1 MGQITLSIKDDTLAS
16 LRKDYDAF
24 VRVSLKLDP
33 QFATPSFEDF
43 LRAKLLDNMV
53 PLTEHAVQRMLEGGQ
68 YAWAKRTLDK
78 EFPDVVAILMRQAG
92 EFGFGF
98 ASRSEWTPDELAKA
112 CRDWAKAIVAEAQSD
127 ASLVDPLAAQIK
139 SAVHDIQTLEEMM
152 QTPAWRL
159 AESLRQRI
167 YEAKLACEMSVGSAA
182 RDKLGELRGLLR
194 LMNVAL
200 SQSEI
205 AGLAAIGADV
215 PVCFVGRP
223 CVMEG
228 IGEKLT
234 LLEEQLPP
242 ALVLAN
248 PGVPCGTADVFR
260 ALALNPG
267 DVRPRSPRA
276 EWRNDMTAAAIRT
289 QPVIGQVLG
298 ALAETRLQPVLMSG
312 SGATCFGLARNY
324 AEAEATAAKL
334 QEAQPHWWVRP
345 ARLMQAPSALL
356 P

>member
-1 MGQITLSIKDDTLAS
+1 MRADIGDEDPPSASARTGPSTLRPYGCTASDAGTRGPPSRRFMGQITLSLKDDTLAS

-33 QFATPSFEDF
+33 QFVTPSFEDF

-112 CRDWAKAIVAEAQSD
+112 CRDWAKAIVTEAQGD
-127 ASLVDPLAAQIK
+127 PSLVDPLAAQIK
-139 SAVHDIQTLEEMM
+139 SAVHDIQALEEMM

-194 LMNVAL
+194 LGL
-200 SQSEI
+200 SH
-205 AGLAAIGADV
+205 
-215 PVCFVGRP
+215 
-223 CVMEG
+223 
-228 IGEKLT
+228 
-234 LLEEQLPP
+234 
-242 ALVLAN
+242 
-248 PGVPCGTADVFR
+248 
-260 ALALNPG
+260 
-267 DVRPRSPRA
+267 
-276 EWRNDMTAAAIRT
+276 
-289 QPVIGQVLG
+289 
-298 ALAETRLQPVLMSG
+298 G
-312 SGATCFGLARNY
+312 SFQ
-324 AEAEATAAKL
+324 K
-334 QEAQPHWWVRP
+334 QEAQQIMEYLWLLKPEIFVDEPYDVFTRLAAWLRSVFTPSAARP
-345 ARLMQAPSALL
+345 APEQRRP
-356 P
+356 

>member
-1 MGQITLSIKDDTLAS
+1 MGQITLSLKDDTLAS

-98 ASRSEWTPDELAKA
+98 ASRAEWTPDELAKA
-112 CRDWAKAIVAEAQSD
+112 CRDWAKAIVAEAQGD

-139 SAVHDIQTLEEMM
+139 SAVHDIQALEEMM

-194 LMNVAL
+194 L
-200 SQSEI
+200 
-205 AGLAAIGADV
+205 GLAH
-215 PVCFVGRP
+215 
-223 CVMEG
+223 
-228 IGEKLT
+228 
-234 LLEEQLPP
+234 
-242 ALVLAN
+242 
-248 PGVPCGTADVFR
+248 
-260 ALALNPG
+260 
-267 DVRPRSPRA
+267 
-276 EWRNDMTAAAIRT
+276 
-289 QPVIGQVLG
+289 
-298 ALAETRLQPVLMSG
+298 G
-312 SGATCFGLARNY
+312 SFQ
-324 AEAEATAAKL
+324 K
-334 QEAQPHWWVRP
+334 QEAQQIMEYLRLLKPEIFIEEPYDVF
-345 ARLMQAPSALL
+345 ARLAAWLRGVFAPSATR
-356 P
+356 PAHGPGPEQRRP

>member
-1 MGQITLSIKDDTLAS
+1 MGQITLSLKDDTLAS

-98 ASRSEWTPDELAKA
+98 ASRAEWTPDELAKA
-112 CRDWAKAIVAEAQSD
+112 CRDWAKAIVAEAQGD

-139 SAVHDIQTLEEMM
+139 SAVHDIQALEEMM

-194 LMNVAL
+194 L
-200 SQSEI
+200 
-205 AGLAAIGADV
+205 GLAH
-215 PVCFVGRP
+215 
-223 CVMEG
+223 
-228 IGEKLT
+228 
-234 LLEEQLPP
+234 
-242 ALVLAN
+242 
-248 PGVPCGTADVFR
+248 
-260 ALALNPG
+260 
-267 DVRPRSPRA
+267 
-276 EWRNDMTAAAIRT
+276 
-289 QPVIGQVLG
+289 
-298 ALAETRLQPVLMSG
+298 G
-312 SGATCFGLARNY
+312 SFQ
-324 AEAEATAAKL
+324 K
-334 QEAQPHWWVRP
+334 QEAQQIMEYLRLLKPEIFIEEPYDVF
-345 ARLMQAPSALL
+345 ARLAAWLRSVFAPSATR
-356 P
+356 PAHGPGQEQRRP